1 MNLNDWTPSP
11 ITVPGGNS
19 LFSWGWPIHS
29 QCLQK
34 QFACPVAWFTTA
46 WCTTVAMEANTRIQW
61 FGYVSENFWKYSLC
75 SDKWYLWQDPVFLHY
90 GVHDMIWVLF
100 PFRHGTLQINK
111 KLYGMITFI
120 LNVSVLTGLVSSRR
134 KMTPFRPL
142 NSFLNMNQT
151 LCSQ

>member
-46 WCTTVAMEANTRIQW
+46 WCTTVAMEAIRTLEFNDLDMWVKTFGNIVYVVISDICDRIL
-61 FGYVSENFWKYSLC
+61 FSYT
-75 SDKWYLWQDPVFLHY
+75 
-90 GVHDMIWVLF
+90 MIWVLF

-134 KMTPFRPL
+134 KMIPFRPL